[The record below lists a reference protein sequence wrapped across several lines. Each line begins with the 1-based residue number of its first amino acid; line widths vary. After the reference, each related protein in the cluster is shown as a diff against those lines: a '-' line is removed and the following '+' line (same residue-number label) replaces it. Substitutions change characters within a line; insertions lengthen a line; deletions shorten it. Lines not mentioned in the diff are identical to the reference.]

1 MQQSFFQQSRCT
13 KLSVVVHEL
22 GHSFG
27 FRHSGMNNDD
37 YGDETDY
44 MGYAVN
50 YYGVPRKAF
59 NAHKHW
65 LSGWFADRA
74 VWLDPT
80 SALHGGPIGAYLASF
95 VDYRNSDLDDSAVVL
110 IRIGNLFLQFNEG
123 KGYNVDTPTEARDR
137 VIVAEAAGPGEVSQ
151 LLKGI
156 AVGQAFVRPGFS
168 SEGHDLVITFC
179 DHVVAPYGYAAIS
192 IHMEDGVQT
201 SVCGDPDSFGNAGGL
216 DTGGAGDAVDTSA
229 GTLVFEDG
237 NSENG
242 GQSKE
247 NITIGVVWGFVGLLV
262 LVSAFLAL
270 RMARERKKRQQQRQ
284 TTPNTTSKE
293 FPAPVRVRKCSTDED
308 SHSSVDRVISG
319 DARTDL

>member
-1 MQQSFFQQSRCT
+1 
-13 KLSVVVHEL
+13 
-22 GHSFG
+22 
-27 FRHSGMNNDD
+27 MNNDD

-50 YYGVPRKAF
+50 FYGVPRKAF

-65 LSGWFADRA
+65 LAGWFTDRA

-80 SALHGGPIGAYLASF
+80 SSFDGGPIGAYLASF
-95 VDYRNSDLDDSAVVL
+95 VDYRNPNLDDSAVVL

-123 KGYNVDTPTEARDR
+123 KGYNVDTPAEARDK
-137 VIVAEAAGPGEVSQ
+137 VIIAEAAGPGEVSQ

-156 AVGQAFVRPGFS
+156 AVGQAYVRPEFS
-168 SEGHDLVITFC
+168 DEGYDLVISFC
-179 DHVVAPYGYAAIS
+179 DHVVAPYGYAAVS

-216 DTGGAGDAVDTSA
+216 DKDGASDAGDPNA
-229 GTLVFEDG
+229 GSLVFEDG

-242 GQSKE
+242 GQAKE
-247 NITIGVVWGFVGLLV
+247 NITIGVVWGFVGFLV
-262 LVSAFLAL
+262 LVSAYLAL
-270 RMARERKKRQQQRQ
+270 RMVRERKKRKLQV
-284 TTPNTTSKE
+284 TANTSSKE
-293 FPAPVRVRKCSTDED
+293 LPVPVRVRKCSTDED

-319 DARTDL
+319 DARIEL

>member
-1 MQQSFFQQSRCT
+1 MQQSYFQQSRCT

-27 FRHSGMNNDD
+27 FRHSGMNSDD

-50 YYGVPRKAF
+50 FYGVPRKAF

-80 SALHGGPIGAYLASF
+80 SSLHSGPIGAYLASF
-95 VDYRNSDLDDSAVVL
+95 VDYRNPNLDDSAVVL
-110 IRIGNLFLQFNEG
+110 IRIGNLFLQLNEG
-123 KGYNVDTPTEARDR
+123 KGYNVDTPAEARDR

-156 AVGQAFVRPGFS
+156 AVGQAFVRPAFS

-192 IHMEDGVQT
+192 IHVEDGVQT
-201 SVCGDPDSFGNAGGL
+201 SVCGDPDSFGTNAGGL
-216 DTGGAGDAVDTSA
+216 DTDGGGDAVDPNA

-237 NSENG
+237 NSENS
-242 GQSKE
+242 GQAKE
-247 NITIGVVWGFVGLLV
+247 NITIGVIWGFVGILV
-262 LVSAFLAL
+262 LVSAYLAL
-270 RMARERKKRQQQRQ
+270 RMARQRKKRQLQHAAD
-284 TTPNTTSKE
+284 TPSKE
-293 FPAPVRVRKCSTDED
+293 FPVPVRVRKCSTDDD

-319 DARTDL
+319 DSRIEL